1 VEVARHVK
9 QGMAQVTDHRVETKD
24 AFFYN
29 WTLKIPEAFQF
40 RFVPTHEAM
49 AQLQLHR
56 GRPVHELA
64 ADLRRAFSGIVAGN
78 VKEEGIRAIEAHG
91 PYESDRRTRNHGCH
105 GRIAEGLRRTA
116 PHETAG
122 Q

>member
-1 VEVARHVK
+1 
-9 QGMAQVTDHRVETKD
+9 
-24 AFFYN
+24 
-29 WTLKIPEAFQF
+29 
-40 RFVPTHEAM
+40 M

-91 PYESDRRTRNHGCH
+91 PYELTGEPASRSRLRGSHHSRMTSASRAAKPSRRFSRSRSCGPQ
-105 GRIAEGLRRTA
+105 GQRIGIQL
-116 PHETAG
+116 
-122 Q
+122 